1 MPTGLNENKALL
13 VCPQGRGADKLK
25 PLLAGACLREAE
37 VVSSGSEAR
46 RAIAELGIGVVVINA
61 PLPDESGMEL
71 ATELCQGS
79 TLAVILLVKAELM
92 GMIYTPATEA
102 GVLVV
107 PKPLNPAL
115 FTQALQLGT
124 AMQNR
129 LKMQGQEY
137 EKLQYK
143 LEEIRAVD
151 RAKCLLIQHMHIS
164 EEEAHRAIEKQAM
177 DMRLPK
183 MRVARELIRKFEL

>member
-1 MPTGLNENKALL
+1 MNENKALL

-25 PLLAGACLREAE
+25 PLLKGVAPREAE
-37 VVSSGSEAR
+37 VAGSGSEAR
-46 RAIAELGIGVVVINA
+46 RMMSVGGFGVVVINA
-61 PLPDESGMEL
+61 PLIDESGMEL
-71 ATELCQGS
+71 ATELCQS
-79 TLAVILLVKAELM
+79 TAAAVILLVKAELM
-92 GMIYTPATEA
+92 SMIYTPATEA

-107 PKPLNPAL
+107 PKPLNPNL
-115 FTQALQLGT
+115 FAQALQLGT

-129 LKMQGQEY
+129 LKTLGREY
-137 EKLQYK
+137 EKLQKK
-143 LEEIRAVD
+143 LDEIRTVD

-183 MRVARELIRKFEL
+183 LRVARELIRKFEL

>member
-1 MPTGLNENKALL
+1 MNENKALL

-25 PLLAGACLREAE
+25 PLLKGVVPRETEVAG
-37 VVSSGSEAR
+37 SGSEAR
-46 RAIAELGIGVVVINA
+46 RMMSVGGFGVVVINA
-61 PLPDESGMEL
+61 PLMDESGMEL
-71 ATELCQGS
+71 ATELCQS
-79 TLAVILLVKAELM
+79 TAAAVILLVKAELLS
-92 GMIYTPATEA
+92 MIYTPATEA

-107 PKPLNPAL
+107 PKPLNPNL
-115 FTQALQLGT
+115 FAQALQLGT

-129 LKMQGQEY
+129 LKTLGREY
-137 EKLQYK
+137 EKLQKK
-143 LEEIRAVD
+143 LDEIRTVD

-164 EEEAHRAIEKQAM
+164 EEEAHHAIEKQAM